1 MYSLLLDTFVIIT
14 CMMMSSRDRKNVNNS
29 IRNLDLTSVR
39 CCSRGSNLEDDI
51 CGGQEENWSLLVQQD
66 VTDGLIMTDCRRAIQ
81 VLVFKYFVKEFDLDP
96 RMTSQPPNHPD
107 HFSHPTLLHVPLGDW
122 IVLEGLEWI
131 GRFWAQDWNELWPNV
146 CSLWPPRTTTRN
158 YKAKPSFTKAQ
169 NNRFSFPFSNE

>member
-1 MYSLLLDTFVIIT
+1 
-14 CMMMSSRDRKNVNNS
+14 MMSSRDRKNVNNS

-96 RMTSQPPNHPD
+96 WMTSQPPNHPD

-131 GRFWAQDWNELWPNV
+131 GDFGL
-146 CSLWPPRTTTRN
+146 RTEMNCDQMYVPCGPHVLQLGTTRLN
-158 YKAKPSFTKAQ
+158 PASPKPKIID
-169 NNRFSFPFSNE
+169 FPFLSQMNKSNLTCLKLF